1 MGTTL
6 FNTTPQNT
14 YPALIKV
21 GDNTAID
28 ATLKA
33 LSDGEGNDL
42 PMEASSSTINFT
54 GDVTGLPIQSTVGMF
69 VVKLEFSGGVL
80 IASPFIS
87 ATDTQGN
94 SILSAAG
101 YTFTRT
107 NNTAITIGHPLARWL
122 VNFNRIA
129 TNGSSIVTAAVSGSS
144 SSNLAVIQNPA
155 KDSFTINSLATG
167 GGLGLTGQ
175 QFMYITWQVPSYNF
189 G

>member
-42 PMEASSSTINFT
+42 PMEVSSSTVNFT
-54 GDVTGLPIQSTVGMF
+54 GGVTGLPIQSTVGIF
-69 VVKLEFSGGVL
+69 VVKLEFLGGVL

-101 YTFTRT
+101 YTFTRV

-155 KDSFTINSLATG
+155 KDSFTINSLSTG